1 MKVKQVSEPSFKKY
15 GRIITSVQEVLSLLE
30 VMNEVD
36 VPDGVIYEPSVNAL
50 EALPIAQEIQSKL
63 FGELP
68 IQIGYC
74 NGHNHLLNALEYHR
88 NSEINVAVTD
98 MVLLLGSQQ
107 DISEDYTYD
116 TSLVEAFYVPAGTV
130 VEMYGTTLH
139 YAPCSVDEL
148 GFKCIVILP
157 KHTNLALDDCE
168 REVGEDRLLAAKNKW
183 LIAHKDAGIKG
194 AFVGL
199 LGKNIEVK

>member
-1 MKVKQVSEPSFKKY
+1 MEVKQVREPSFKKY
-15 GRIITSVQEVLSLLE
+15 GRIITGLQEVSSLLE

-36 VPDGVIYEPSVNAL
+36 VPAGVIYEPSVNAL
-50 EALPIAQEIQSKL
+50 EALPIAQEIKSKL

-98 MVLLLGSQQ
+98 MILLLGSQQ
-107 DISEDYTYD
+107 DISEDRTYD
-116 TSLVEAFYVPAGTV
+116 TSLVEAFYIPAGTV

-139 YAPCSVDEL
+139 YAPCSVNEL

-157 KHTNLALDDCE
+157 KNTNLALDDCE
-168 REVGEDRLLAAKNKW
+168 RKAGEGRLLVAKNKW
-183 LIAHKDAGIKG
+183 LIAHKDAGIEG

-199 LGKNIEVK
+199 IGKNIEVK